1 MDENNSQNSNYTDD
15 LNKNNELIELN
26 LENIRE
32 YLEIL
37 QNYLNECIE
46 KDDMLK
52 ATEVKNK
59 IELFKNLE
67 KKKIKEI
74 QENLNKEQRDKF
86 ESEFQTEISN
96 KETIF
101 KNNFEQLNKD
111 LEAQENSLINKHKNE
126 IKNFENKFKSEY
138 LEKIK
143 QKPGRETLNW
153 IKIKKYAIKQKNFQK
168 AEEAKNNI
176 KNLEK
181 KDNERYNVKLE
192 KILKSEL
199 NKILKRQINELN
211 LFKYKKDLILKN
223 FNNQK
228 NNDLNIL
235 NQKFKNQKNEL
246 IIYQNKTN
254 SK

>member
-1 MDENNSQNSNYTDD
+1 MDENNLNSNNIDD
-15 LNKNNELIELN
+15 FNKNNELIELN
-26 LENIRE
+26 LDNIRE
-32 YLEIL
+32 YIEIL
-37 QNYLNECIE
+37 KNYLNECVE

-67 KKKIKEI
+67 KNKIKEI
-74 QENLNKEQRDKF
+74 KENLNKEQRDKF

-101 KNNFEQLNKD
+101 KNNYEQLNKD
-111 LEAQENSLINKHKNE
+111 LEEQENSLINKHQNE
-126 IKNFENKFKSEY
+126 IKNFENKFKTEY

-143 QKPGRETLNW
+143 QKPGKETLNW
-153 IKIKKYAIKQKNFQK
+153 IKIKKYAIKQKNFKK

-176 KNLEK
+176 KNFK
-181 KDNERYNVKLE
+181 KIDNKRYNDKLE

-199 NKILKRQINELN
+199 NKLIKKQTIEFN
-211 LFKYKKDLILKN
+211 LFKHKKDLILKN

-228 NNDLNIL
+228 NNDLNVL

-246 IIYQNKTN
+246 INYQNKTN

>member
-1 MDENNSQNSNYTDD
+1 MDENNLQNSNYTDD

-26 LENIRE
+26 LDNIRE
-32 YLEIL
+32 YLEML

-67 KKKIKEI
+67 KNKIKEI
-74 QENLNKEQRDKF
+74 QDNLNKEQREKF
-86 ESEFQTEISN
+86 ESEFQTEITN

-111 LEAQENSLINKHKNE
+111 LEEQENSLINKHKNE
-126 IKNFENKFKSEY
+126 IKNFENKFKNEY

-143 QKPGRETLNW
+143 QKPGRDTLNW

-168 AEEAKNNI
+168 AVEAKNNI
-176 KNLEK
+176 ENLEK
-181 KDNERYNVKLE
+181 KDNKRYNDKME

-246 IIYQNKTN
+246 INYQNKTY

>member
-1 MDENNSQNSNYTDD
+1 MDENNLQNSNYTDD

-26 LENIRE
+26 LDNIRE
-32 YLEIL
+32 YLEML

-67 KKKIKEI
+67 KNKIKEI
-74 QENLNKEQRDKF
+74 QDNLNKEQRKKF
-86 ESEFQTEISN
+86 ESEFQTEITN

-111 LEAQENSLINKHKNE
+111 LESQENSLINKHKNE
-126 IKNFENKFKSEY
+126 IKNFENKFKNEY

-143 QKPGRETLNW
+143 QKPGRDTLNW

-168 AEEAKNNI
+168 AVEAKNNI
-176 KNLEK
+176 ENLEK
-181 KDNERYNVKLE
+181 KDNERYNDKME

-246 IIYQNKTN
+246 INYQNKTY

>member
-1 MDENNSQNSNYTDD
+1 MDENNLQNSNYTDD

-26 LENIRE
+26 LDNIRE
-32 YLEIL
+32 YLEML

-67 KKKIKEI
+67 KNKIKEI
-74 QENLNKEQRDKF
+74 QDNLNKEQREKF
-86 ESEFQTEISN
+86 ESEFQTEITN

-126 IKNFENKFKSEY
+126 IKDFENKFKNEY

-143 QKPGRETLNW
+143 QKPGRDTLNW

-168 AEEAKNNI
+168 AVEAKNNI
-176 KNLEK
+176 ENLEK
-181 KDNERYNVKLE
+181 KDNERYNDKME

-246 IIYQNKTN
+246 INYQNKTY